1 MFEHREQIEWSN
13 FWWEDANKRCDRI
26 LLIGDSVTRGY
37 RSSLNNILKMQGYVV
52 DLCAFSASVVDSLT
66 EKMLK
71 AFFAVTEYS
80 YDYIGVQMGGQHD
93 WSIKCCEDLED
104 RNLFKQ
110 FYKRYVIELKSK
122 CKVLFLLSYTPTVLK
137 EDLEKDNIERNKE
150 LICRNEIAKEVAF
163 ETNCQYIDLWSTILE
178 KECKHVDYI
187 HFDREANQ
195 YIAICV
201 SDFFRGFV

>member
-1 MFEHREQIEWSN
+1 M
-13 FWWEDANKRCDRI
+13 
-26 LLIGDSVTRGY
+26 
-37 RSSLNNILKMQGYVV
+37 
-52 DLCAFSASVVDSLT
+52 
-66 EKMLK
+66 
-71 AFFAVTEYS
+71 
-80 YDYIGVQMGGQHD
+80 
-93 WSIKCCEDLED
+93 
-104 RNLFKQ
+104 
-110 FYKRYVIELKSK
+110 
-122 CKVLFLLSYTPTVLK
+122 LSYTPTVLM